1 MLYVN
6 SYSEIEHKLFDLL
19 STTGIVTKQNLKSF
33 NEEIKSAKINIHCT
47 EKILL
52 YSFQDLNSYA
62 HLNSFK
68 HEVDSVKKV
77 VEYIK
82 DQSFEKIILISYPG
96 SYSSSANLFLQ
107 HKGMI
112 EHIFINT
119 GIPTTILN
127 VQAIGDSKLQI
138 NNLKSLFQNTQGN
151 QYILPKFYSNRIY
164 TIQLQYL
171 AEIIHKAKTNK
182 VQGRFDVFDTIMDIG
197 TFLTSYS
204 YIDKVRYWMPLYLYL
219 LSYFERYMSPTML
232 ELFLISDIRMFKFR
246 TEKEFGITLNAETN
260 VSSKLITE
268 KSTFEKSRYDTVLK
282 ALVPIE

>member
-6 SYSEIEHKLFDLL
+6 PYSDIENKLFDLL
-19 STTGIVTKQNLKSF
+19 STSGIITKENIKNFSDVNNWSNL
-33 NEEIKSAKINIHCT
+33 NIDST

-96 SYSSSANLFLQ
+96 SYSNSSNLFLQ

-112 EHIFINT
+112 EQIFVNT

-127 VQAIGDSKLQI
+127 VQAIGDSKMQI

-171 AEIIHKAKTNK
+171 AEIILKAKTNK

-219 LSYFERYMSPTML
+219 LSYLERYMSPTML

-260 VSSKLITE
+260 VSSKLIT
-268 KSTFEKSRYDTVLK
+268 KNSTFEKTRYDAVLK

>member
-6 SYSEIEHKLFDLL
+6 SYSDIENKLFDLL
-19 STTGIVTKQNLKSF
+19 STSGIITKENIKNFSDVNNWSNL
-33 NEEIKSAKINIHCT
+33 NIDST

-96 SYSSSANLFLQ
+96 SYCNSSNLFLQ

-112 EHIFINT
+112 EQIFVNT
-119 GIPTTILN
+119 GLPTTILN
-127 VQAIGDSKLQI
+127 VQAIGDSKMQI

-171 AEIIHKAKTNK
+171 AEIILKAKTNK

-219 LSYFERYMSPTML
+219 LSYLERYMSPTML

-268 KSTFEKSRYDTVLK
+268 KSTFKKTRYDAVLK